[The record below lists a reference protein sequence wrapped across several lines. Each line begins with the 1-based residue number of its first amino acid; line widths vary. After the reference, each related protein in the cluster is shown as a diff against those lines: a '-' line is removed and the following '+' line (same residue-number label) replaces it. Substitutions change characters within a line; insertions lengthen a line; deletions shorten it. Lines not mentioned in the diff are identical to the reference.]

1 LNPELEVRFEIES
14 NLEASQVPKKQKKIM
29 KELKTENEDA
39 EKKWSNHEV
48 RGVSPEAGRESVIG
62 KICGVGF

>member
-1 LNPELEVRFEIES
+1 
-14 NLEASQVPKKQKKIM
+14 M